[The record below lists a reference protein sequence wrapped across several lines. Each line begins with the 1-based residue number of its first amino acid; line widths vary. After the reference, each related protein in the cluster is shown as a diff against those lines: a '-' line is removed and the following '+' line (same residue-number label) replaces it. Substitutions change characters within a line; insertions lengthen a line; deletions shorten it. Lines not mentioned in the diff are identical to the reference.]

1 MSGIHHMLLSS
12 SGPALGAF
20 TDVGTNRASSGDG
33 DIIFALQ
40 INTGT
45 TTPDYPALPSG
56 FTNITTFTVTG
67 YNETQG
73 GVTAYYAFVR
83 ASYAVSSSATRGA
96 SVAGDSK
103 VFRCIGSPNGA
114 GADALT
120 LSGSVGSGTVS
131 LSSYKTAACLVE
143 IGATYQ
149 SDYFGF
155 RTEWTNGSVDGST
168 ARSTFSEIDGGVGG
182 PNGNEGVYDI
192 EISVWLNNYR
202 PNGSVALV
210 SGSSSTGTDFQE
222 WRVISFA

>member
-12 SGPALGAF
+12 SGAALGAF

-40 INTGT
+40 VNTGLT
-45 TTPDYPALPSG
+45 SPDYPALPSG
-56 FTNITTFTVTG
+56 FTNITTFTVSG
-67 YNETQG
+67 YNQPNEDIT
-73 GVTAYYAFVR
+73 TYYAFVR
-83 ASYAVSSSATRGA
+83 ASYAVSSSATRSA

-143 IGATYQ
+143 IGAVYQ
-149 SDYFGF
+149 SDAIGSS
-155 RTEWTNGSVDGST
+155 TEFNNGSVDGST
-168 ARSTFSEIDGGVGG
+168 ARSTFSELDGSVGG
-182 PNGNEGVYDI
+182 PNGKYGVYDI

-210 SGSSSTGTDFQE
+210 GGSGTFQQ